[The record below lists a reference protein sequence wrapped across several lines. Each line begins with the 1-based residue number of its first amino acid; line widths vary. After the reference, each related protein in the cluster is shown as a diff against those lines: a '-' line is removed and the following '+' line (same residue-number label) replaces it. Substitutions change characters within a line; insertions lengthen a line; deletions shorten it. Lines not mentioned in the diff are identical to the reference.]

1 MQQTENSPLDYEFQF
16 LELSQCHSNFS
27 KTAVQYLTFNL
38 HECIHELQ
46 VLYIIVFHCVS
57 MCVCVCVSVFLL
69 HIKHSEFCQT
79 DLQLQEL

>member
-27 KTAVQYLTFNL
+27 KTAVQFLTFNL
-38 HECIHELQ
+38 HECTHEMQ
-46 VLYIIVFHCVS
+46 VYYCVS
-57 MCVCVCVSVFLL
+57 LYVCVCVFVFLL
-69 HIKHSEFCQT
+69 HTKHSEFHQT